1 MPRTGAFFCG
11 VNIMDDITISIL
23 TQIIY
28 AAITFAAGYSWN
40 KSKSLVCIEK
50 NMQKGIGVILKIE
63 LRRIHSRGMR
73 KRFITYDEESMA
85 EEIYTIYHA
94 LGLNGQGTAMIHD
107 LRKLPKR
114 EDCVNAKTYTRNV

>member
-1 MPRTGAFFCG
+1 M
-11 VNIMDDITISIL
+11 NDMITSIV
-23 TQIIY
+23 TQLVY
-28 AAITFAAGYSWN
+28 ATITFAMGYSWN

-50 NMQKGIGVILKIE
+50 NMQNGIGVILKIE

-73 KRFITYDEESMA
+73 RKYITYDEESMA